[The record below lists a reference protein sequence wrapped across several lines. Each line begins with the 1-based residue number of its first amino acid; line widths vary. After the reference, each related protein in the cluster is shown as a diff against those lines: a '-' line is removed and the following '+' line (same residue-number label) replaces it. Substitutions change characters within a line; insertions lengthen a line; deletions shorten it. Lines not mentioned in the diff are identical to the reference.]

1 MEKDVKMKGD
11 DKLCLN
17 VNDLRAIARVNEI
30 ALKLKEM
37 ERLLKNR
44 KDENN
49 EMKKEEL
56 MNHYR
61 DLNDIHDC
69 GMCPYEF
76 TDICSLRLEKI
87 KKKLKK
93 IINERYGFKKS

>member
-1 MEKDVKMKGD
+1 MKVG
-11 DKLCLN
+11 KNSCLN
-17 VNDLRAIARVNEI
+17 VNDLRALARVNEI

-37 ERLLKNR
+37 ERLLKIR

-56 MNHYR
+56 MNQ
-61 DLNDIHDC
+61 
-69 GMCPYEF
+69 
-76 TDICSLRLEKI
+76 RLEKI

-93 IINERYGFKKS
+93 IINERYGIKNE

>member
-1 MEKDVKMKGD
+1 MKESK
-11 DKLCLN
+11 KLCLN
-17 VNDLRAIARVNEI
+17 VNDLRAIAEVNKI

-37 ERLLKNR
+37 KRLLEIR

-56 MNHYR
+56 MNYCR
-61 DLNDIHDC
+61 DENEIHDC
-69 GMCPYEF
+69 GMCQYEY
-76 TDICSLRLEKI
+76 TDTCNLRLEKI
-87 KKKLKK
+87 KKGLKR

>member
-1 MEKDVKMKGD
+1 
-11 DKLCLN
+11 
-17 VNDLRAIARVNEI
+17 
-30 ALKLKEM
+30 
-37 ERLLKNR
+37 
-44 KDENN
+44 
-49 EMKKEEL
+49 MKKEEL
-56 MNHYR
+56 MNHCR